1 MERNNTITTL
11 AVKFWGTIETPPN
24 NNREHFRQGVIDTI
38 LKVLELKDVTI
49 EYIGYR
55 PDKVGVHHLHTART
69 IYEDCVFVSLSMD
82 LKKMVSNDTE
92 PAEAIINDFI
102 TVFENKT
109 HKHLEIDSE
118 IVNDSKHQKLIE
130 MTSDW
135 KYYLKQG

>member
-1 MERNNTITTL
+1 MERNTITTL
-11 AVKFWGTIETPPN
+11 AVRFWGTIETPPN

-38 LKVLELKDVTI
+38 LKVLKLRDVTI

-55 PDKVGVHHLHTART
+55 PDKAGLHHLNTSRT
-69 IYEDCVFVSLSMD
+69 IYEDCVFVSLSMNMRSALSQD
-82 LKKMVSNDTE
+82 GKL
-92 PAEAIINDFI
+92 AEDIVNDFI

-118 IVNDSKHQKLIE
+118 IVNDVKHHKLIE